1 MLGGNQTARAG
12 TDDRHTCT
20 GSQPHMATL
29 SDLFTRRRIGFVH
42 GSAVD
47 HGAEE
52 PRVEHA
58 GAARIGL
65 PQTGSRFLD
74 DTFGGIG

>member
-1 MLGGNQTARAG
+1 
-12 TDDRHTCT
+12 
-20 GSQPHMATL
+20 
-29 SDLFTRRRIGFVH
+29 VH

-52 PRVEHA
+52 PHVEHA